1 MSQFKIFTI
10 EGNIGSG
17 KSTLLEFLRNEMI
30 VGNQKIIFMKEPVDE
45 WEDIKDSNGKTML
58 QKFYENQEKYSFPFQ
73 MMAYISRLK
82 LLKEMVEKYPDAV
95 IISERSLYTD
105 KYVFA
110 KMLYETNKIED
121 VNYQIYCKWFD
132 TFVKDYPIT
141 GTIYVKTDPEICHD
155 RIAKR
160 SRVGESNIP
169 LDYLVSCHKY
179 HNDMLDIE
187 KRLVSKNQLVMDGN
201 VDIFY
206 SKDILNDWIK
216 NIKKFIK
223 NISHIEIDDDVKSPN
238 EEHILYFDGCSKGNP
253 GLGGAGAVLYKDDQ
267 EIWGS
272 SQMLGKNVTNNVAE
286 YSGLIMG
293 LKEVYTRKIKNIIV
307 RGDSQLVIKQMRG
320 EYKVN
325 SQSLE
330 EYYKQAKFL
339 EGYFDKIVFEH
350 VYRDKNKRADEL
362 SNMAIE
368 YLLP

>member
-1 MSQFKIFTI
+1 MNKEVKIITI

-17 KSTLLEFLRNEMI
+17 KSTLLEFLKNELI
-30 VGNQKIIFMKEPVDE
+30 ISNQKIIFMKEPVDE

-82 LLKEMVEKYPDAV
+82 LLKGMVEKYPDAV

-155 RIAKR
+155 RVAKR

-187 KRLVSKNQLVMDGN
+187 KRLVSKNQLVLDGN

-206 SKDILNDWIK
+206 SKETLNGWIK
-216 NIKKFIK
+216 SIKEFI
-223 NISHIEIDDDVKSPN
+223 
-238 EEHILYFDGCSKGNP
+238 
-253 GLGGAGAVLYKDDQ
+253 
-267 EIWGS
+267 
-272 SQMLGKNVTNNVAE
+272 
-286 YSGLIMG
+286 
-293 LKEVYTRKIKNIIV
+293 RK
-307 RGDSQLVIKQMRG
+307 
-320 EYKVN
+320 
-325 SQSLE
+325 
-330 EYYKQAKFL
+330 
-339 EGYFDKIVFEH
+339 
-350 VYRDKNKRADEL
+350 
-362 SNMAIE
+362 
-368 YLLP
+368 